1 MPYWLAA
8 SDKLA
13 WSWTGAGPRPSTPQG
28 KPISYQV
35 QVARPVAGQ
44 PAFADGTLV
53 LQPAP
58 VSGRTLLNLGAL
70 PAGQY
75 LVRVTAS
82 DADGNRSNAFDSTS
96 FDGQAVD
103 GAIC

>member
-1 MPYWLAA
+1 
-8 SDKLA
+8 
-13 WSWTGAGPRPSTPQG
+13 
-28 KPISYQV
+28 
-35 QVARPVAGQ
+35 
-44 PAFADGTLV
+44 AFADGTLV

-96 FDGQAVD
+96 FDGQTVD
-103 GAIC
+103 GAICLNMPGATPC